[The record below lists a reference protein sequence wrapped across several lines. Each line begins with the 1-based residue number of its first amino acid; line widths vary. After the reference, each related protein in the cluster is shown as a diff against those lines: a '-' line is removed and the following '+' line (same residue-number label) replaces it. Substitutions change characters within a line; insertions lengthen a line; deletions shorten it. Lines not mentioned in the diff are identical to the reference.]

1 MHNILHVSLTPCR
14 NESRLLKQCASLAN
28 SSGVAS
34 VTIAA
39 LWEEGLLR
47 EEQVG
52 SDITIRRIRLR
63 SRNWGR
69 SLPIQVL
76 KYLEFLL
83 RVLVLAF
90 RLKIDVISC
99 HALALLPLGALVKML
114 TRARLVYDAHELETE
129 RAGLQGL
136 RKRLSKIIERGLIGY
151 CDYTFVVSECICDDY
166 RDRYGITRIS
176 TVMNCPP
183 HQDKPPKSRLLRDAF
198 NIAEADTIFLYQG
211 LLDEGRGLPL
221 LINAFRALQGRPEAA
236 HVHLVI
242 MGYGPMQDSIVKA
255 AKDITHVHLQ
265 SSVPPQQVLR
275 YTASADIGV
284 SLIEPICLSYAY
296 SLPNKLFEYL
306 VCGLHVLSADLPE
319 IRRHADAL
327 NVTLLP
333 ELTPQGLADQC
344 LSAADKKPGSPVP
357 LPERYSWE
365 YQSKV
370 MMKAYDL
377 YVLTRAKRVD
387 KKGMV

>member
-1 MHNILHVSLTPCR
+1 MYNVLHVTLTPCK
-14 NESRLLKQCASLAN
+14 NETRLLKQCATLADSAN
-28 SSGVAS
+28 VAS

-39 LWEEGLLR
+39 LWEDGLAQ

-52 SDITIRRIRLR
+52 SGIVIRRIRLR
-63 SRNWGR
+63 SRGWGR
-69 SLPIQVL
+69 SLPVQVL

-90 RLKIDVISC
+90 RLKIHVISC
-99 HALALLPLGALVKML
+99 HALALLPLGALIKLL

-129 RAGLQGL
+129 RAGLHGL
-136 RKRLSKIIERGLIGY
+136 RKRLSKIIERRLIGY

-166 RDRYGITRIS
+166 KDRYGISRIS

-183 HQDKPPKSRLLRDAF
+183 HQDRPPKSRLLRKAF
-198 NIAEADTIFLYQG
+198 NIAETDTIFLYQG

-221 LINAFRALQGRPEAA
+221 LIDAFRALQDRPEAA
-236 HVHLVI
+236 HLHLVI
-242 MGYGPMQDSIVKA
+242 MGYGPMQDSIAKA
-255 AKDITHVHLQ
+255 AKEISQVHLQ
-265 SSVPPQQVLR
+265 ASVPPQQVLR
-275 YTASADIGV
+275 YTASADIGM
-284 SLIEPICLSYAY
+284 SLIEPISLSYAY

-333 ELTPQGLADQC
+333 ELTAEGLAEEC
-344 LSAADKKPGSPVP
+344 LRIADNAPKSPAP

-365 YQSKV
+365 YQSAV
-370 MMKAYDL
+370 MMKAYER
-377 YVLTRAKRVD
+377 YVLTRFKRSGE
-387 KKGMV
+387 KGTL